1 MNIQRRDLL
10 KGAAAVAASTLA
22 FPAIARSRTKVKVGY
37 LHTPAV
43 DGQIWTGLHIGAF
56 AKQGLDLDMI
66 QFDTGLGLFQAMV
79 GGSVDVLSTGAVI
92 SNFPARGQGKVF
104 LANDIEYA
112 TAQLWVGPDI
122 HSIAQLRGK
131 KIATAVGTTADVFLY
146 TALRSAGLDP
156 SKDVEVVNES
166 MAESVTSFIGGAVDA
181 VALWVPFDVPIRQ
194 KMPSAHM
201 LLNAS
206 AFYPKT
212 AIVDGWAARNDY
224 FEHNKPVLGSIIR
237 AWIEANDYLLSHTDA
252 ALAELQKKHYPQVP
266 LDQLHSQFKD
276 SKYFTAA
283 QWRKLYA
290 DGTLTHWLQRVTDF
304 FVHTGNISNPV
315 PAAKYFDPSL
325 YLSIVK
331 A

>member
-10 KGAAAVAASTLA
+10 KGAAVVAASSLP
-22 FPAIARSRTKVKVGY
+22 FPAIASPRTRVKVGY

-66 QFDTGLGLFQAMV
+66 QFDTGLALFQAMV

-92 SNFPARGQGKVF
+92 SNFPARGQGKMF
-104 LANDIEYA
+104 LANDIEFA
-112 TAQLWVGPDI
+112 TAELWVR
-122 HSIAQLRGK
+122 SNVTSLKQLEGK
-131 KIATAVGTTADVFLY
+131 KISTAVGTTADVFLD
-146 TALRSAGLDP
+146 TALRSAGMNPD
-156 SKDVEVVNES
+156 KDVEIVNEG
-166 MAESVTSFIGGAVDA
+166 MAEAVTSFIAGAVDA
-181 VALWVPFDVPIRQ
+181 VALWVPFDVPIRE
-194 KMPSAHM
+194 KVPGAHM

-224 FEHNKPVLGSIIR
+224 YDKRKDVLLAVIR
-237 AWIEANDYLLSHTDA
+237 AWVEANAYLLGHTDEALA
-252 ALAELQKKHYPQVP
+252 ALQKDHYPQVP
-266 LDQLHSQFKD
+266 LALLHSQFKD
-276 SKYFTAA
+276 SKYFSAQ

-290 DGTLTHWLQRVTDF
+290 DGTLTGWLQRVTDF
-304 FVHTGNISNPV
+304 FVRTGHISNPV
-315 PAAKYFDPSL
+315 PAKEYFDPSL
-325 YLSIVK
+325 YLSVVK